1 MSPNVELH
9 ELALSDEARARDPWQ
24 QPERVIEWLRLR
36 GDETVV
42 DLGAGTG
49 YFSYHL
55 ARALPRGQ
63 VIAVE
68 PDPDLRRVIA
78 ARARRLQLPIR
89 VEAQAPSS
97 AALVFACNLLRHLDL
112 YQGPD
117 ADQWVVIDFD
127 PERAPEHT
135 EVPPRALLRSIAQVE
150 AQLPGHRR
158 VITRALPRQ
167 YYLELTR
174 HP

>member
-1 MSPNVELH
+1 MSPNDELGA
-9 ELALSDEARARDPWQ
+9 LALRDEARARDPWQ
-24 QPERVIEWLRLR
+24 RPEQVIQWMALR

-68 PDPDLRRVIA
+68 PDPDLRALIQGQ
-78 ARARRLQLPIR
+78 ARHSQLPIQ
-89 VEAQAPSS
+89 VVAKAP
-97 AALVFACNLLRHLDL
+97 ATAPRVFACNLLRHLDL
-112 YQGPD
+112 SQGPD
-117 ADQWVVIDFD
+117 ADRWVVIDFD
-127 PERAPEHT
+127 PERAPDHP
-135 EVPPRALLRSIAQVE
+135 EVPPRAHLRSVAEVE

-158 VITRALPRQ
+158 ISTRALPRQ
-167 YYLELTR
+167 YFLELVR
-174 HP
+174 QA